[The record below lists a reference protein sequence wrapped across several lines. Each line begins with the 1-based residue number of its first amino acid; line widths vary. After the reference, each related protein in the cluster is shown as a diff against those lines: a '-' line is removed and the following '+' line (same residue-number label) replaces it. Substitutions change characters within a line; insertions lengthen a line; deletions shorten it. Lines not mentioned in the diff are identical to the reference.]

1 MADRATRNP
10 ASSNVCGVVA
20 DRNLPLIEKNDFNGD
35 FRPFEDIFADADE
48 RAAIFEYDAAMS
60 RTDAEWLA
68 ERQHGLDPG
77 TLARGGESQGHDNA
91 HGSTPAP
98 ESTV

>member
-1 MADRATRNP
+1 MISA
-10 ASSNVCGVVA
+10 
-20 DRNLPLIEKNDFNGD
+20 
-35 FRPFEDIFADADE
+35 PFEDIFADAEE

-77 TLARGGESQGHDNA
+77 TLARGEPVS
-91 HGSTPAP
+91 
-98 ESTV
+98 